1 MCNSS
6 DYARGIDDMIKFQ
19 IIALLLTLIIYCF
32 ILSII

>member
-1 MCNSS
+1 MGNVS
-6 DYARGIDDMIKFQ
+6 DYARGIDDMVIFQ